1 MSFRIQCLTET
12 TTKKV
17 VKNAKKNWKKNFEKK
32 TLKKLFWGVLGHEKT
47 LLDRRITWFYCS
59 KNRVR

>member
-1 MSFRIQCLTET
+1 MQ
-12 TTKKV
+12 KKIG
-17 VKNAKKNWKKNFEKK
+17 KK
-32 TLKKLFWGVLGHEKT
+32 TLKKLFGGVLGHEKT